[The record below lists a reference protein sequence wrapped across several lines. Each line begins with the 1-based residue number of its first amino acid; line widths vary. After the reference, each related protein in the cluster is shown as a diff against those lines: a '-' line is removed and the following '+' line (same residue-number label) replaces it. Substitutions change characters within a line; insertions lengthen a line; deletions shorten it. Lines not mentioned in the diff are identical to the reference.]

1 MDKAYTERSVRLYNR
16 GIIKHVATYLSVEEA
31 AQLKEY
37 AKQRGQSVSAV
48 LREMICETLK
58 KEKLDSRS
66 ASARE
71 GMPGSRP

>member
-1 MDKAYTERSVRLYNR
+1 MEKEYTERSVRLYNR
-16 GIIKHVATYLSVEEA
+16 GIIKHVATYLSLEEA

-58 KEKLDSRS
+58 KENLDSRA

-71 GMPGSRP
+71 GTPGPRP